1 MLGDQGVQHGESRIT
16 TGKQGEALACTEL
29 TRRGYEILATR
40 YRTRFGE
47 IDIVC
52 DDAGTVV
59 FVEVK
64 ARKSARKGTAAEAV
78 SGYKQ
83 RRLAAMALDYL
94 AWTGRLQQRA
104 RFDVV
109 AIDGFGTDHVEL
121 RVIPNAFVVDRTL

>member
-1 MLGDQGVQHGESRIT
+1 MQTGESRLT
-16 TGKQGEALACTEL
+16 TGKQGEALACAEL
-29 TRRGYEILATR
+29 ARRGYEILATR

-64 ARKSARKGTAAEAV
+64 ARRSARRGTAAEAV
-78 SGYKQ
+78 SGDKQ

-109 AIDGFGTDHVEL
+109 AIDNFGTDKVEL

>member
-1 MLGDQGVQHGESRIT
+1 MHTGESRIT
-16 TGKQGEALACTEL
+16 TGKQGESHACAEL
-29 TRRGYEILATR
+29 TRRGYAILATR

-52 DDAGTVV
+52 DDAGTTV

-64 ARKSARKGTAAEAV
+64 ARRSARKGSAAEAV
-78 SGYKQ
+78 SAYKQ

-109 AIDGFGTDHVEL
+109 AIDGFGTDKEQT
-121 RVIPNAFVVDRTL
+121 RVIQNAFVVDRTQ